1 MVNVKEGIGCATEI
15 NENDYMQYDCFFCCN
30 YIATVTVDKTVTI
43 IELAKVKSAKTFDE
57 TPDHMFSGA
66 T

>member
-1 MVNVKEGIGCATEI
+1 MVNVKEGIGCATES

-43 IELAKVKSAKTFDE
+43 ITRISTMTVITALPTWRLLS
-57 TPDHMFSGA
+57 SL
-66 T
+66 